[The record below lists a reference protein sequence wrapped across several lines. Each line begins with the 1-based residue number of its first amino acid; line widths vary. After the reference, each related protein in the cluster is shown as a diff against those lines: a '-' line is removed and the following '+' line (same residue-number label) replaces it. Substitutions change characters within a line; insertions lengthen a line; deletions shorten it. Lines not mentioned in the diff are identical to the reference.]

1 MPQASIFAVARSCD
15 LDPDGVL
22 LRQPHGTAERQPY
35 AAAVIAI
42 DVTNVA
48 SMVLTAAFVILIANA
63 IASRTLPCDSP
74 AVPESTP

>member
-1 MPQASIFAVARSCD
+1 MPQASIFAFARSCV
-15 LDPDGVL
+15 LDPDGSYFVT
-22 LRQPHGTAERQPY
+22 PDAAAERQPY

-48 SMVLTAAFVILIANA
+48 SMVLTAAFLILIANA